1 MKSGRMRSP
10 NEAQTDDGIYYVD
23 RMLAEK
29 QEYGRTYYLVLWDGY
44 VEDDSIGEPP
54 QNIKDETLLDVWRKR
69 RMQELC
75 GMVPAFG
82 VVKFEER

>member
-1 MKSGRMRSP
+1 MMAFITLTACWQRSK
-10 NEAQTDDGIYYVD
+10 NMGE
-23 RMLAEK
+23 
-29 QEYGRTYYLVLWDGY
+29 RTTWSFGTVMSKMIPL
-44 VEDDSIGEPP
+44 GEPP

-82 VVKFEER
+82 VVKFEERQG

>member
-1 MKSGRMRSP
+1 MSKMIP
-10 NEAQTDDGIYYVD
+10 
-23 RMLAEK
+23 L
-29 QEYGRTYYLVLWDGY
+29 
-44 VEDDSIGEPP
+44 GEPP

-82 VVKFEER
+82 VVKFEERQG